1 MLMKQSKKIIATTRM
16 AWACILLFG
25 CALAYADSTG
35 EILKASPEQHDFGTI
50 PEGDPAVAK
59 AIIENISGSPVE
71 ITNVRTS

>member
-1 MLMKQSKKIIATTRM
+1 MPMKHIKTTIAIKGM
-16 AWACILLFG
+16 AWACILVFG

-50 PEGDPAVAK
+50 PEGDPAVTK
-59 AIIENISGSPVE
+59 AIIENISGSPIE